1 MEAWISKILKPDEW
15 NVVRVPD
22 NRAALSVLQEKS
34 FDLALIRMSD
44 EASQEEKEALRM
56 IREIQ
61 PDGRLLVLSGRS
73 SSADV
78 LAFLSQGSASSFC

>member
-1 MEAWISKILKPDEW
+1 MEAWISEILKPDEW

-34 FDLALIRMSD
+34 FDLALIRMSE

-61 PDGRLLVLSGRS
+61 PDGRLLVLAAKS

-78 LAFLSQGSASSFC
+78 LAFLRQGSASSFC